1 MGTATAYGEVSTF
14 DDDDDFDDYELDLTN
29 LEELDEMEVMPVG
42 ADHLEARQAG
52 AQQDDD
58 DDDDDDLLLSD
69 GSEWNEAEMVAQ
81 LVQAETRAERSKE
94 ARTAT
99 VTPALE
105 QRHAAAGPSKSAK
118 YMPSSSSSG
127 NKSQPIRGSGGGS
140 RQLNLFGEVVP
151 HQSSQGML
159 LVANRAHTAAGTAS
173 QRVRDA
179 LTKQNHRL
187 HMEAK
192 GKRKEWDR
200 SQPLN
205 ARKSSSAT
213 LLDDDDDGSGD
224 WGDADDDL
232 MSAFRQAPPPPMPDV

>member
-1 MGTATAYGEVSTF
+1 MGTAKAYGGVSTF
-14 DDDDDFDDYELDLTN
+14 VDDDDDFEDYEFALTD
-29 LEELDEMEVMPVG
+29 LEELDEREVMPVG
-42 ADHLEARQAG
+42 ADHSEARQAG
-52 AQQDDD
+52 AQQ
-58 DDDDDDLLLSD
+58 DDDDDLLLSD

-81 LVQAETRAERSKE
+81 LVQAENRVERSKG

-105 QRHAAAGPSKSAK
+105 QLQATAGPSKSAK
-118 YMPSSSSSG
+118 YMPPSSSSG
-127 NKSQPIRGSGGGS
+127 KKSQPVRGSGGGS

-200 SQPLN
+200 SQPLD

-213 LLDDDDDGSGD
+213 LFDDDDDGSGN